1 MIEKNLTGSSVNYM
15 QDDDEVIAEF
25 EVILSGALKD

>member
-25 EVILSGALKD
+25 EVCLSGALKD